1 MYSLVAH
8 SSTLRTIL
16 CLAAL
21 FGCKL
26 HGGDVSSAY
35 VCADVD
41 SDVKPV
47 YISQPPGFI
56 EKGNDF
62 VWLMLK
68 GIYGYPPAG

>member
-1 MYSLVAH
+1 MCLVV
-8 SSTLRTIL
+8 
-16 CLAAL
+16 L

-26 HGGDVSSAY
+26 HGGNVFSAY

-41 SDVKPV
+41 PDTKPV
-47 YISQPPGFI
+47 YISQPPGFV

-68 GIYGYPPAG
+68 GIYRYPPAG